1 LLNKTTYELFKGSKP
16 NISYFHQFGCTCYIL
31 NNKVY
36 LKKFDAKAQ
45 KGIFLGYSERS
56 KAYRLYNSETLCVE
70 ESMHVK
76 FDDKEPGEKILEQ
89 DDNAG
94 LEESDDC
101 SEPDQTLELNGT
113 SEAVTAPDTPDAA
126 TDPDVPIVEASEEGH
141 NDSQQF
147 MQSRNSFKYKS
158 SHPEEQIIG
167 NKESPRR
174 TISHFRPEESAL
186 GLLSIIEPTK
196 VNEALTDDGWI
207 LAMQDEI
214 NQFKRIDVWDLV
226 PKPEHKNII
235 GTKWV
240 FRNKLNEQGEVIR
253 NKARLVAQGYNHQ
266 EGIDYT
272 ETFAPV
278 ARLEAIRLRLSYV
291 VNHNITLYQMD
302 VKSVFLNGVICEE
315 VFVKQPPGF
324 EDLKHPDYV
333 YKLKKSLYGLKQAPR
348 AWYDRLSNFLIKNDF
363 KRGQVDTTLF
373 KKTLEKDILIVQ
385 IYVDDIIFGS
395 TNASLC
401 KEFSKLMQEE
411 FEMSMMGELKFF
423 LGIQINQCKDG
434 VYVHQSKYTKE
445 LLKKFKL
452 EDCKDMNTPM
462 HPTCTLSKEDQGSKV
477 EQKLYRGM

>member
-1 LLNKTTYELFKGSKP
+1 MIYIRPLLNKTTYELFKGRKP
-16 NISYFHQFGCTCYIL
+16 NISHFHQFGCTCYIL

-36 LKKFDAKAQ
+36 QKKFDAKAQ

-70 ESMHVK
+70 ESMHVR
-76 FDDKEPGEKILEQ
+76 FDDKEPGDETPEQ
-89 DDNAG
+89 VDIAG
-94 LEESDDC
+94 LEDSDDY
-101 SEPDQTLELNGT
+101 SEPDQISKLNGT
-113 SEAVTAPDTPDAA
+113 SEVVTASEIPEAA
-126 TDPDVPIVEASEEGH
+126 AALDVPTTEASKEDH
-141 NDSQQF
+141 NDSQQVI
-147 MQSRNSFKYKS
+147 QSRNSFKYKS
-158 SHPEEQIIG
+158 SHPEDQIIG

-174 TISHFRPEESAL
+174 TRSHFKPEESAL
-186 GLLSIIEPTK
+186 GLLSMIEPTK
-196 VNEALTDDGWI
+196 VDEALTDDGWI
-207 LAMQDEI
+207 LAMQDEL
-214 NQFKRIDVWDLV
+214 NQFKRNDVWDLL

-235 GTKWV
+235 GTNWV

-253 NKARLVAQGYNHQ
+253 NKARLVAQGYNQQ
-266 EGIDYT
+266 EDIDYT

-278 ARLEAIRLRLSYV
+278 ARLEAIRLLLSYA
-291 VNHNITLYQMD
+291 VNHNIVLYQMD
-302 VKSVFLNGVICEE
+302 VKSAFLNGVISEE

-348 AWYDRLSNFLIKNDF
+348 ARYDRLSNFLLKNDF

-373 KKTLEKDILIVQ
+373 KKTLEKYILIVQ

-401 KEFSKLMQEE
+401 KEFSMLMQEE

-434 VYVHQSKYTKE
+434 VYV
-445 LLKKFKL
+445 LKVRK
-452 EDCKDMNTPM
+452 T
-462 HPTCTLSKEDQGSKV
+462 TR
-477 EQKLYRGM
+477 RGG